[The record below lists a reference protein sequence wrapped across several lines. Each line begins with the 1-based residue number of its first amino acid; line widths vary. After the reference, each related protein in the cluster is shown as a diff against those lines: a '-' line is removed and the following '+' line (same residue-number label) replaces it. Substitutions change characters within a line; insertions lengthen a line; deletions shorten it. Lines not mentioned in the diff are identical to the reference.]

1 MNNKGTII
9 ISAWGCFGKTT
20 FANNNPKIC
29 LDIES
34 IHYSRI
40 YPDKIVD
47 DEISKGDDNFVPN
60 PDYPQNYINDIVAN
74 LGKYKFIFITLARE
88 LFAELDKLGI
98 EYTILYPLPTR
109 KHKILDDAR
118 KRGNNEH
125 FVGILDK
132 ILSSNEE
139 HDFLKN
145 NCNYK
150 EFIYLPDDEYVTD
163 YINRMYP
170 NEK

>member
-1 MNNKGTII
+1 MIVFRGSEQEELLLFNRNDNIFPILYKSDCNEGLAPVCN
-9 ISAWGCFGKTT
+9 SGA
-20 FANNNPKIC
+20 
-29 LDIES
+29 E
-34 IHYSRI
+34 YS
-40 YPDKIVD
+40 
-47 DEISKGDDNFVPN
+47 FVPN
-60 PDYPQNYINDIVAN
+60 PDYPQNYINDIVDN

-109 KHKILDDAR
+109 KQKILDDAR

>member
-9 ISAWGCFGKTT
+9 ISAWGCLGKTT
-20 FANNNPKIC
+20 FAKNHPDIC

-40 YPDKIVD
+40 YPNKIID
-47 DEISKGDDNFVPN
+47 DEISKGDYNFVIN
-60 PDYPQNYINDIVAN
+60 PDYPQNYIKEIIDN

-88 LFAELDKLGI
+88 LFAALDNLGI
-98 EYTILYPLPTR
+98 EYTIVYPMPSR
-109 KHKILDDAR
+109 KQKILDDAKR
-118 KRGNNEH
+118 RGNNDH
-125 FVGILDK
+125 FVDILER

-145 NCNYK
+145 NCKYK
-150 EFIYLPDDEYVTD
+150 EFVYLPDYEYITD
-163 YINRMYP
+163 YIKRVYFNG
-170 NEK
+170 

>member
-20 FANNNPKIC
+20 FAANNPETC

-34 IHYSRI
+34 IHYSRV
-40 YPDKIVD
+40 YPKKIVN
-47 DEISKGDDNFVPN
+47 DEISKGDEDFIPN
-60 PDYPQNYINDIVAN
+60 PDYPKNYINDIVNN

-98 EYTILYPLPTR
+98 EYTILYPLPSR
-109 KHKILDDAR
+109 KNKILDDAR

-125 FVGILDK
+125 FVNILDK

-145 NCNYK
+145 NCKYK
-150 EFIYLPDDEYVTD
+150 EFIYLPDDEYISD
-163 YINRMYP
+163 YIQRTYP
-170 NEK
+170 NEN

>member
-9 ISAWGCFGKTT
+9 ISAWGCLGKTT
-20 FANNNPKIC
+20 FANNHPDIC

-40 YPDKIVD
+40 YPNKVVD
-47 DEISKGDDNFVPN
+47 DEVSKGDE
-60 PDYPQNYINDIVAN
+60 NYIENPNYPHNYIQDIVNN
-74 LGKYKFIFITLARE
+74 LGKYKFIFVTLARE
-88 LFAELDKLGI
+88 LFAEMDKLGI
-98 EYTILYPLPTR
+98 DYSILYPLPSR
-109 KHKILDDAR
+109 KNKILEDAR

-125 FVGILDK
+125 FVAILDR
-132 ILSSNEE
+132 ILSSDEE

-145 NCNYK
+145 NCKYK

-163 YINRMYP
+163 YINKVYP
-170 NEK
+170 NE

>member
-109 KHKILDDAR
+109 KQKILDDAR
-118 KRGNNEH
+118 KRGNNER

-139 HDFLKN
+139 HNFLRT